1 MAAVSSSKAGN
12 ELSLGRRLRHGAAWV
27 VVGRTL
33 GIGTTILVGVAT
45 PRFLS
50 AQEYAAFALV
60 SSVIVF
66 AGGLAMFGL
75 NGTMV
80 RFLSERLGTGDL
92 GGAARVLR
100 VGLKL
105 AIASSAVVAAAT
117 GIIMAAGG
125 MRWFDLPVDPVVTM
139 LVCAGVALLALQQL
153 AAESLRGFHELRLAS
168 VLSGG
173 QFGGPITNLLFLA
186 GLFAVVQFIPDS
198 NLNLR
203 ITLGLFVVALAFTAP
218 ASLICLRRTARRSL
232 SGVETNRTAQA
243 DRGELRSIVAVCTP
257 LAILCGLSF
266 AATQADLWIAGAFC
280 AKGDVALYAAARR
293 LAVMV
298 SMPLQMINLT
308 VMSSIPELYIKGRT
322 AALQR
327 LLRRAAVIGAAPS
340 VACLV
345 VILFNPAAVLGFVFG
360 DYYRGAAELLV
371 LLSFGQLALVMAGSC
386 ALTLALTGHQRTAL
400 RISLLSAA
408 VLGIAGPVAT
418 YLFGPRGLAVAVV
431 AATITECGL
440 QWGITRKVLGVW
452 THCTPRE
459 AFTAVRQ
466 WRAARAMRAPVEPAP
481 AALAASESSVSAC
494 STQLGA

>member
-1 MAAVSSSKAGN
+1 MAAVSSSDAGN

-33 GIGTTILVGVAT
+33 GIGTTLLVGIAV
-45 PRFLS
+45 PRFLA

-80 RFLSERLGTGDL
+80 RFLAERLGTGDL
-92 GGAARVLR
+92 GGAARALR

-105 AIASSAVVAAAT
+105 ALASSAVVAAAT
-117 GIIMAAGG
+117 GMIMATGG
-125 MRWFDLPVDPVVTM
+125 LRWFDLPVDPVVTL

-186 GLFAVVQFIPDS
+186 GLFAAVRFIPDS

-218 ASLICLRRTARRSL
+218 ATLICLRRTARRSL
-232 SGVETNRTAQA
+232 AGVETNRTAQA

-266 AATQADLWIAGAFC
+266 AATQADLWIAGVLRERRCGALC
-280 AKGDVALYAAARR
+280 GGATLGGHGVHAATNDQPDGDVVDSRTLYPGTHRGPPTAAATGCPDRGR
-293 LAVMV
+293 AV
-298 SMPLQMINLT
+298 
-308 VMSSIPELYIKGRT
+308 
-322 AALQR
+322 
-327 LLRRAAVIGAAPS
+327 
-340 VACLV
+340 
-345 VILFNPAAVLGFVFG
+345 
-360 DYYRGAAELLV
+360 
-371 LLSFGQLALVMAGSC
+371 
-386 ALTLALTGHQRTAL
+386 
-400 RISLLSAA
+400 
-408 VLGIAGPVAT
+408 
-418 YLFGPRGLAVAVV
+418 
-431 AATITECGL
+431 CGL
-440 QWGITRKVLGVW
+440 
-452 THCTPRE
+452 
-459 AFTAVRQ
+459 
-466 WRAARAMRAPVEPAP
+466 PAGD
-481 AALAASESSVSAC
+481 
-494 STQLGA
+494 TF